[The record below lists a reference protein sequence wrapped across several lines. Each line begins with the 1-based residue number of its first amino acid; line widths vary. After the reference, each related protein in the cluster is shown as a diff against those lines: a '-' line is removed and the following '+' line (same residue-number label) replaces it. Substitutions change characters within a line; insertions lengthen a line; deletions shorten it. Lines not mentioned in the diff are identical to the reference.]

1 MDRRTAGFTIG
12 EFGTGPVMAEAAP
25 ARGALTEPQLFDRY
39 FAPDVV
45 DSTTVSRLIEA
56 LAAAPPGPSMDRA
69 MRQVDQDAQRR
80 YLARYFSRV
89 DLAPATPEH
98 ELYEEFRDRVEFVER
113 EYAERDIGRPGI
125 NTDRGRIYLRFGPPD
140 ERLQLPMTQNKAVE
154 AWRYSRQ
161 RSRKYVFLDE
171 TGFQH
176 YNLIYAEDPNEQT
189 LPDWEAR
196 VGDRDVVNAIRS
208 F

>member
-1 MDRRTAGFTIG
+1 MAEFSIG
-12 EFGTGPVMAEAAP
+12 AFGAGPVVAEAAP
-25 ARGALTEPQLFDRY
+25 RRGALSEPLLFDRY

-45 DSTTVSRLIEA
+45 DSATVAMLVEA
-56 LAAAPPGPSMDRA
+56 LAVAPPGPSMDRA
-69 MRQVDQDAQRR
+69 IRQVELDAKRH
-80 YLARYFSRV
+80 YLARYFSRL
-89 DLAPATPEH
+89 DLAPSTAEH
-98 ELYEEFRDRVEFVER
+98 ELYEEFRDRVLFVER

-125 NTDRGRIYLRFGPPD
+125 NTDRGRIYLRYGAPD
-140 ERLQLPMTQNKAVE
+140 ERLQLPMTQNKGVE

-161 RSRKYVFLDE
+161 RSRKFVFLDE

-189 LPDWEAR
+189 LPDWEER
-196 VGDRDVVNAIRS
+196 VGDRDVVNQIRS